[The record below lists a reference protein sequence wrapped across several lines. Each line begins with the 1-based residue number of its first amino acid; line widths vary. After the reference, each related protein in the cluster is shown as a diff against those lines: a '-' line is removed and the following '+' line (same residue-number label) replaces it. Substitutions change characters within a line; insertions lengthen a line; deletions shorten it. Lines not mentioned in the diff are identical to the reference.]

1 MNNSFIDRVNAIVQQ
16 NQTNEPVYP
25 DAGIGALEN
34 VANNV
39 PRQTM
44 IADQPHMLAYINPQ
58 EEKALRDM
66 GGAGLPG
73 PDGIPSYF
81 FFGGSTGFGSF
92 GDRVAETASNVG
104 SSIRDTA
111 SNIGSTI
118 KDTFTGGGEDDVGN
132 FGRVGDVL
140 GGIGDDLGIT
150 DYGTN
155 DTVYGTGPVEP
166 VETTILP
173 PITYKDKNGVEHP
186 TQAAADAANAVIDAA
201 QEPVETTNSVVAQDL
216 GLTYDQYGN
225 RIEAGALPSTSNS
238 LRETIA
244 NIITPFDSAFYKDG
258 TLYGYDEQGNTIELT
273 GGGDTY
279 NTTTGMKNY
288 VYGVS
293 DDPTTGTKIDTTGM
307 SEEDANVAIAKQ
319 TMLYDIPPDDLSY
332 FGSFFA
338 NNIIPVFGGLLAT
351 KMLDQGIEGRRAVMD
366 AEIAALEGGATPL
379 YDQDGKYI
387 GHTTPSEL
395 QEESFSYDPDV
406 INPKTEGSYTT
417 ALQDLQG
424 SVDLEENIENIENDE
439 QIIEDDPVVK
449 SIYNKYYKSG
459 KGTFLPAWLRR
470 FSSGVSIDELLTKI
484 EVDGE
489 IKYQTPEGEIIDAKY
504 ITGAIVGPDTTE
516 TE

>member
-16 NQTNEPVYP
+16 NQTAEPVYP
-25 DAGIGALEN
+25 DTGIGALEN

-111 SNIGSTI
+111 SNVYDTVSTGLTNTFGDQGSVEKFFDENVYDFDQDSTP
-118 KDTFTGGGEDDVGN
+118 DT
-132 FGRVGDVL
+132 
-140 GGIGDDLGIT
+140 
-150 DYGTN
+150 
-155 DTVYGTGPVEP
+155 TVYGTGPVEP

-173 PITYKDKNGVEHP
+173 DPVTTVTAPLSYETTQSTKTFQELYDEALAAGKKMFFHGGAYHTVTPVEEETP
-186 TQAAADAANAVIDAA
+186 VEEKTS
-201 QEPVETTNSVVAQDL
+201 VETT
-216 GLTYDQYGN
+216 
-225 RIEAGALPSTSNS
+225 GALPSTSNS

-338 NNIIPVFGGLLAT
+338 NNIIPVFGGMLAT

-366 AEIAALEGGATPL
+366 AEIEALEGGATPL

-424 SVDLEENIENIENDE
+424 SVDLEENIENDE

-459 KGTFLPAWLRR
+459 KGTYLPAWLRR